1 MTTIE
6 LKAQAYDVLAQIE
19 LHQLEIQ
26 KLQQH
31 LREIANKIANQQENT
46 PTNGNPKQTDRLEHE
61 GEPVVADRQAI
72 GQNHV
77 SSL

>member
-31 LREIANKIANQQENT
+31 LREIANKINEQEKT
-46 PTNGNPKQTDRLEHE
+46 QNGNSKQTDRLEYE
-61 GEPVVADRQAI
+61 GEHAMAD
-72 GQNHV
+72 
-77 SSL
+77 S